1 MYITNPSEI
10 EKKSFEII
18 DEIIKSE
25 HKGYEFKS
33 SFEEKII
40 KRTIVRTDSLI
51 NRSYEINSKEDIDK
65 YRRDYF

>member
-25 HKGYEFKS
+25 HKGYELRVVLK
-33 SFEEKII
+33 K
-40 KRTIVRTDSLI
+40 K
-51 NRSYEINSKEDIDK
+51 
-65 YRRDYF
+65 